1 MKEICQ
7 RLVKAI
13 ALISLEMQ
21 LEMPRMFHLVTW
33 KTNGDTYRKRA
44 LTMVMAA
51 IEPFKILGKEIQ
63 YRDSYG
69 AKVNIEDA
77 VKEYS
82 EKAVAKQE

>member
-1 MKEICQ
+1 
-7 RLVKAI
+7 
-13 ALISLEMQ
+13 
-21 LEMPRMFHLVTW
+21 
-33 KTNGDTYRKRA
+33 
-44 LTMVMAA
+44 MVMAA